1 MLDTANR
8 TFICSV
14 VFIDLV
20 GYSKKPVTE
29 QIRLK
34 TSLTN
39 NLSEAIKDIP
49 VNDRIILD
57 TGDGAAIS
65 FLGDPEDALFVTLS
79 LREAMLREGAES
91 EAAAGDSENVRM
103 GINLGPVKLVKDING
118 HPNIIG
124 DGINVAQRIMSFA
137 RPGQIVV
144 SRSYY
149 DVVSNLASEYA
160 KLFTYEGSRTDKHVR
175 EHEIYVV
182 GHHEGALQK
191 ARDGMKDRA
200 SATTPHMRKMSGTGT
215 GGVGAQTVTLTIP
228 SFVQDKKKL
237 TFVAG
242 GLAAIV
248 LVLAVLV
255 ATKKPSGPAV
265 AGESVAATPPAS
277 ATPASTAGLP
287 PPGTIGLPAA
297 GTTSAAPTD
306 PTKVAIAPANGP
318 APGTAGEPKKD
329 VPPETKVLSPAPTQ
343 VPAPAPAP
351 DTKVD
356 PKAAD
361 AVKAEGA
368 KAAEAAKS
376 DPAKVASA
384 PPAVDPAKA
393 VLQATIFLNIS
404 PWGEVFV
411 NGRSQGVSP
420 PKKFVKLDPG
430 KYKIEVKNTTFPV
443 HAQSLE
449 VKAREEVTLKHR
461 FQ

>member
-1 MLDTANR
+1 MLDQANR

-34 TSLTN
+34 TSLTS

-79 LREAMLREGAES
+79 LREKMISEGMTS
-91 EAAAGDSENVRM
+91 TIVEASGEDSVRM

-160 KLFTYEGSRTDKHVR
+160 KLFHYEGSRTDKHVR

-191 ARDGMKDRA
+191 AKDGMKDRA
-200 SATTPHMRKMSGTGT
+200 SSTTPNQRKTGT
-215 GGVGAQTVTLTIP
+215 ATGASTVTLSMP
-228 SFVQDKKKL
+228 AFVQDKKKL
-237 TFVAG
+237 TMVAG
-242 GLAAIV
+242 GLAAVV
-248 LVLAVLV
+248 LILGILV
-255 ATKKPSGPAV
+255 AYKKPGNVEV
-265 AGESVAATPPAS
+265 AAATPPSVTVRPATPPQGAEPPKPVDTSKTEVKPDAKVLEQAPPAS
-277 ATPASTAGLP
+277 AIP
-287 PPGTIGLPAA
+287 PAA
-297 GTTSAAPTD
+297 PPAA
-306 PTKVAIAPANGP
+306 
-318 APGTAGEPKKD
+318 
-329 VPPETKVLSPAPTQ
+329 SPAE
-343 VPAPAPAP
+343 AS
-351 DTKVD
+351 D
-356 PKAAD
+356 KAARD
-361 AVKAEGA
+361 VKKEGEKAVKDKA
-368 KAAEAAKS
+368 AAEAAGKGETKGEAQK
-376 DPAKVASA
+376 PAL
-384 PPAVDPAKA
+384 PPATLVFAI
-393 VLQATIFLNIS
+393 T

-411 NGRSQGVSP
+411 NGKSRGVTP
-420 PKKFVKLDPG
+420 PMKSIKLEPG
-430 KYKIEVKNTTFPV
+430 KYKIEIRNTTFPPHV
-443 HAQSLE
+443 ENFEL
-449 VKAREEVTLKHR
+449 KARDENTVRHK

>member
-65 FLGDPEDALFVTLS
+65 FLGDPEDALFVTLQ
-79 LREAMLREGAES
+79 LREMMLATDMTATQV
-91 EAAAGDSENVRM
+91 EASGEDAVRM

-160 KLFTYEGSRTDKHVR
+160 KLFHYEGSRTDKHVR

-191 ARDGMKDRA
+191 AKDGMKDRA
-200 SATTPHMRKMSGTGT
+200 TSTSPNPRKPSTGT
-215 GGVGAQTVTLTIP
+215 NATGTSTVTLTIP
-228 SFVQDKKKL
+228 AFVHDKKKL
-237 TFVAG
+237 TMIAG
-242 GLAAIV
+242 GLAA
-248 LVLAVLV
+248 LV
-255 ATKKPSGPAV
+255 
-265 AGESVAATPPAS
+265 
-277 ATPASTAGLP
+277 
-287 PPGTIGLPAA
+287 
-297 GTTSAAPTD
+297 
-306 PTKVAIAPANGP
+306 
-318 APGTAGEPKKD
+318 
-329 VPPETKVLSPAPTQ
+329 
-343 VPAPAPAP
+343 
-351 DTKVD
+351 
-356 PKAAD
+356 
-361 AVKAEGA
+361 
-368 KAAEAAKS
+368 
-376 DPAKVASA
+376 
-384 PPAVDPAKA
+384 
-393 VLQATIFLNIS
+393 
-404 PWGEVFV
+404 
-411 NGRSQGVSP
+411 
-420 PKKFVKLDPG
+420 
-430 KYKIEVKNTTFPV
+430 
-443 HAQSLE
+443 
-449 VKAREEVTLKHR
+449 
-461 FQ
+461 

>member
-1 MLDTANR
+1 MLDQANR

-20 GYSKKPVTE
+20 GYSKKPVAE

-57 TGDGAAIS
+57 TGDGAALS
-65 FLGDPEDALFVTLS
+65 FLGDPEDALFTTLS
-79 LREAMLREGAES
+79 LREAMVRENQTLTQIEES
-91 EAAAGDSENVRM
+91 GDDAVRM

-182 GHHEGALQK
+182 GHNEGALKK
-191 ARDGMKDRA
+191 AKDSMKDRA
-200 SATTPHMRKMSGTGT
+200 ATTSTNVKRTASATGPI
-215 GGVGAQTVTLTIP
+215 GAATVTLTIP
-228 SFVQDKKKL
+228 NFAQDKKKL
-237 TFVAG
+237 TVVAG
-242 GLAAIV
+242 
-248 LVLAVLV
+248 VLAGVVAVLGYLV
-255 ATKKPSGPAV
+255 VTKKGEAPPPVAALSAPDATHAAPAPVPTAEAPKAAPASGADEKHAEPAKTAEPPKPAGPAV
-265 AGESVAATPPAS
+265 HQKAEPTKPAEPAKTEAGKPAEPAKPAAPAVPPA
-277 ATPASTAGLP
+277 T
-287 PPGTIGLPAA
+287 
-297 GTTSAAPTD
+297 
-306 PTKVAIAPANGP
+306 VVFAI
-318 APGTAGEPKKD
+318 
-329 VPPETKVLSPAPTQ
+329 Q
-343 VPAPAPAP
+343 
-351 DTKVD
+351 
-356 PKAAD
+356 
-361 AVKAEGA
+361 
-368 KAAEAAKS
+368 
-376 DPAKVASA
+376 
-384 PPAVDPAKA
+384 
-393 VLQATIFLNIS
+393 

-411 NGRSQGVSP
+411 NGKSGGVSP
-420 PKKFVKLDPG
+420 PMKSMKLAPG
-430 KYKIEVKNTTFPV
+430 KYKIEIRNTTFAAHTETV
-443 HAQSLE
+443 E
-449 VKAREEVTLKHR
+449 VKSRDELTIRHR

>member
-1 MLDTANR
+1 MLDQANR

-20 GYSKKPVTE
+20 GYSKKTVTE

-49 VNDRIILD
+49 ANDRIILD

-79 LREAMLREGAES
+79 LREAMVREGMTS
-91 EAAAGDSENVRM
+91 TMVEASGEDSVRM

-160 KLFTYEGSRTDKHVR
+160 KLFSYEGSRTDKHVR

-191 ARDGMKDRA
+191 AKDGMKDRA
-200 SATTPHMRKMSGTGT
+200 SSTQSIPRRTGT
-215 GGVGAQTVTLTIP
+215 MPPLGTSTVTLTIP
-228 SFVQDKKKL
+228 TFAQDKKRL
-237 TFVAG
+237 TIVAG
-242 GLAAIV
+242 ALVALV
-248 LVLAVLV
+248 TVLAILV
-255 ATKKPSGPAV
+255 ATKQPTKPITTAAAPAGSKSDV
-265 AGESVAATPPAS
+265 SPALPGESKAAETKPAETKPAEPPKPDAKVLQPAPSPAIVPAS
-277 ATPASTAGLP
+277 SPAP
-287 PPGTIGLPAA
+287 PSEAPKADASKPAPKA
-297 GTTSAAPTD
+297 DAKAEPAKGD
-306 PTKVAIAPANGP
+306 PAKDATKVAQASTIPATLVF
-318 APGTAGEPKKD
+318 A
-329 VPPETKVLSPAPTQ
+329 
-343 VPAPAPAP
+343 
-351 DTKVD
+351 
-356 PKAAD
+356 
-361 AVKAEGA
+361 
-368 KAAEAAKS
+368 
-376 DPAKVASA
+376 
-384 PPAVDPAKA
+384 
-393 VLQATIFLNIS
+393 IS
-404 PWGEVFV
+404 PWGEIFV
-411 NGRSQGVSP
+411 NGKSRGVTP
-420 PKKFVKLDPG
+420 PMKALKLDPG
-430 KYKIEVKNTTFPV
+430 KYRIEVKNTTFPV
-443 HAQSLE
+443 HSENFDL
-449 VKAREEVTLKHR
+449 KARDEVTVRHK

>member
-1 MLDTANR
+1 MLDQANR

-65 FLGDPEDALFVTLS
+65 FLGDPEDALFTTLS
-79 LREAMLREGAES
+79 LREAMVREGMSATMV
-91 EAAAGDSENVRM
+91 EASGEDAVRM

-160 KLFTYEGSRTDKHVR
+160 KLFHYEGSRTDKHVR

-191 ARDGMKDRA
+191 AKAGMKDRA
-200 SATTPHMRKMSGTGT
+200 ATTSTNVGKVGTAT
-215 GGVGAQTVTLTIP
+215 GSSTVTLTIP
-228 SFVQDKKKL
+228 NFAQDGKKL
-237 TFVAG
+237 ALIAG
-242 GLAAIV
+242 ALSAIV
-248 LVLAVLV
+248 LVLLIAVV
-255 ATKKPSGPAV
+255 MKRSEQPAV
-265 AGESVAATPPAS
+265 AATTPPKLAEALKTDTSATDTKPESRGDPASGEPAKGDAPKGDGPKSDVPKAEPPKTDSPKTDAAKADTPKTDAPKADSPKATPGKGEPGKGEPAKGEAS
-277 ATPASTAGLP
+277 ALP
-287 PPGTIGLPAA
+287 PAT
-297 GTTSAAPTD
+297 
-306 PTKVAIAPANGP
+306 VAFSI
-318 APGTAGEPKKD
+318 
-329 VPPETKVLSPAPTQ
+329 Q
-343 VPAPAPAP
+343 
-351 DTKVD
+351 
-356 PKAAD
+356 
-361 AVKAEGA
+361 
-368 KAAEAAKS
+368 
-376 DPAKVASA
+376 
-384 PPAVDPAKA
+384 
-393 VLQATIFLNIS
+393 

-411 NGRSQGVSP
+411 NGKLRGVYP
-420 PKKFVKLDPG
+420 PLKPIQLAPG
-430 KYKIEVKNTTFPV
+430 KYKIEVKNTTFPALV
-443 HAQSLE
+443 VSVDL
-449 VKAREEVTLKHR
+449 KARDEITVRHK

>member
-79 LREAMLREGAES
+79 LREAMMREGMTATMV
-91 EAAAGDSENVRM
+91 EASGEDSVRM

-124 DGINVAQRIMSFA
+124 DGINVSQRIMSFA

-182 GHHEGALQK
+182 GHNEGALQK
-191 ARDGMKDRA
+191 AKDGIRDRA
-200 SATTPHMRKMSGTGT
+200 TSTTPNARRTGT
-215 GGVGAQTVTLTIP
+215 HPMAGVSTVTLTIP

-237 TFVAG
+237 TMVAG
-242 GLAAIV
+242 GLALVV
-248 LVLAVLV
+248 LVLGILV
-255 ATKKPSGPAV
+255 ATKRSSTPETSL
-265 AGESVAATPPAS
+265 AAA
-277 ATPASTAGLP
+277 P
-287 PPGTIGLPAA
+287 PPVEVR
-297 GTTSAAPTD
+297 
-306 PTKVAIAPANGP
+306 KR
-318 APGTAGEPKKD
+318 
-329 VPPETKVLSPAPTQ
+329 PPDAKVLEPTPTASQ
-343 VPAPAPAP
+343 IPAPAP
-351 DTKVD
+351 VFE
-356 PKAAD
+356 PKDAAR
-361 AVKAEGA
+361 
-368 KAAEAAKS
+368 KAAEAAKPEKTDS
-376 DPAKVASA
+376 TKPGV
-384 PPAVDPAKA
+384 PPATLVFT
-393 VLQATIFLNIS
+393 VS
-404 PWGEVFV
+404 PWGEIFV
-411 NGRSQGVSP
+411 NGKARGVTP
-420 PKKFVKLDPG
+420 PMKSIKLEPG
-430 KYKIEVKNTTFPV
+430 KYKIEVRNTTFRPHIV
-443 HAQSLE
+443 NLDL
-449 VKAREEVTLKHR
+449 KARDEITVRHE

>member
-1 MLDTANR
+1 MLESANR

-79 LREAMLREGAES
+79 LREAMVRENMTATMVES
-91 EAAAGDSENVRM
+91 SGEDSVRM

-160 KLFTYEGSRTDKHVR
+160 KLFHYEGSRTDKHVR

-191 ARDGMKDRA
+191 AKDGMKDRA
-200 SATTPHMRKMSGTGT
+200 SSTAPHAARVRTGSHSPA
-215 GGVGAQTVTLTIP
+215 GSATVTLTIP

-237 TFVAG
+237 TMVASALG
-242 GLAAIV
+242 VVV
-248 LVLAVLV
+248 LVLAILVL
-255 ATKKPSGPAV
+255 TKKPPVDPQLAAAAPGEPAKAADTGKAAGKAPDAAAAPAV
-265 AGESVAATPPAS
+265 DSKVVAPS
-277 ATPASTAGLP
+277 AP
-287 PPGTIGLPAA
+287 
-297 GTTSAAPTD
+297 
-306 PTKVAIAPANGP
+306 V
-318 APGTAGEPKKD
+318 
-329 VPPETKVLSPAPTQ
+329 
-343 VPAPAPAP
+343 VPAPAPA
-351 DTKVD
+351 TAVD
-356 PKAAD
+356 PKAA
-361 AVKAEGA
+361 A
-368 KAAEAAKS
+368 
-376 DPAKVASA
+376 PADS
-384 PPAVDPAKA
+384 AKA
-393 VLQATIFLNIS
+393 VAPRTEPAKPAVPAATPAAGTAPATAATAPGTSAAAAPSTTSAVPATLVFAIQ
-404 PWGEVFV
+404 PWGEIFV
-411 NGRSQGVSP
+411 NGKSQGVTP
-420 PKKFVKLDPG
+420 PKKSLKLDPG
-430 KYKIEVKNTTFPV
+430 KYKIEIRNTTFPV
-443 HAQSLE
+443 HVESLE
-449 VKAREEVTLKHR
+449 LKPRDEITVRHR

>member
-1 MLDTANR
+1 MLDQANR

-79 LREAMLREGAES
+79 LREKMIKEGMTATMV
-91 EAAAGDSENVRM
+91 EASGEDSVRM

-191 ARDGMKDRA
+191 AKDGMKDRA
-200 SATTPHMRKMSGTGT
+200 SSTSPNARKTRTGSQPA
-215 GGVGAQTVTLTIP
+215 GSSTVTLTIP
-228 SFVQDKKKL
+228 TFVHDKKKL
-237 TFVAG
+237 TMVAG
-242 GLAAIV
+242 GLAALVVV
-248 LVLAVLV
+248 LGILV
-255 ATKKPSGPAV
+255 ATKKPSPPPLAANAVPTEAARPA
-265 AGESVAATPPAS
+265 AS
-277 ATPASTAGLP
+277 AEPAKPAE
-287 PPGTIGLPAA
+287 PGKPDTRAETHVLEP
-297 GTTSAAPTD
+297 
-306 PTKVAIAPANGP
+306 APA
-318 APGTAGEPKKD
+318 TS
-329 VPPETKVLSPAPTQ
+329 LI
-343 VPAPAPAP
+343 PAPAPAP
-351 DTKVD
+351 AKSAPEKTPEKAP
-356 PKAAD
+356 PKAEAP
-361 AVKAEGA
+361 KAEPA
-368 KAAEAAKS
+368 KAEAAAPK
-376 DPAKVASA
+376 AEASKPGL
-384 PPAVDPAKA
+384 PPATVVFA
-393 VLQATIFLNIS
+393 VQ
-404 PWGEVFV
+404 PWGEIYV
-411 NGRSQGVSP
+411 NGKSRGVTP
-420 PKKFVKLDPG
+420 PMKSLKLDPG
-430 KYKIEVKNTTFPV
+430 RYKVEVRNTTFPPHV
-443 HAQSLE
+443 ESLDL
-449 VKAREEVTLKHR
+449 KARDEVTVRYK

>member
-1 MLDTANR
+1 MLDQANR

-79 LREAMLREGAES
+79 LREAMMREGMTATMV
-91 EAAAGDSENVRM
+91 EASGEDSVRM

-160 KLFTYEGSRTDKHVR
+160 KLFHYEGSRTDKHVR

-191 ARDGMKDRA
+191 AKDGMKDRA
-200 SATTPHMRKMSGTGT
+200 SSTTPNAKKASAAPGSS
-215 GGVGAQTVTLTIP
+215 TVTLNIP
-228 SFVQDKKKL
+228 AFVQDKKKL
-237 TFVAG
+237 TIVAG
-242 GLAAIV
+242 ALAALV
-248 LVLAVLV
+248 LVLGLLV
-255 ATKKPSGPAV
+255 IAKKPATTDVAQAPITPATELSKTLSPV
-265 AGESVAATPPAS
+265 PAPAADAPKGDAVKPDTKVLEPAPPAS
-277 ATPASTAGLP
+277 A
-287 PPGTIGLPAA
+287 I
-297 GTTSAAPTD
+297 
-306 PTKVAIAPANGP
+306 
-318 APGTAGEPKKD
+318 
-329 VPPETKVLSPAPTQ
+329 
-343 VPAPAPAP
+343 PAPAPAEA
-351 DTKVD
+351 
-356 PKAAD
+356 PKD
-361 AVKAEGA
+361 ASKE
-368 KAAEAAKS
+368 
-376 DPAKVASA
+376 PAKDISKDAKKDDDKSK
-384 PPAVDPAKA
+384 AKA
-393 VLQATIFLNIS
+393 VDAPKADAPKSDAPKSTVPPATLVFAVQ
-404 PWGEVFV
+404 PWGEIFV
-411 NGRSQGVSP
+411 NGKSRGVSP
-420 PKKFVKLDPG
+420 PVKSIKLEPG
-430 KYKIEVKNTTFPV
+430 KYKVEVRNSTFPTY
-443 HAQSLE
+443 SENYEL
-449 VKAREEVTLKHR
+449 KARDEITVRHK

>member
-1 MLDTANR
+1 MLDQANR

-79 LREAMLREGAES
+79 LREKMISEGMTATMV
-91 EAAAGDSENVRM
+91 EASGEDSVRM

-191 ARDGMKDRA
+191 AKDGMKDRA
-200 SATTPHMRKMSGTGT
+200 SSTSPNARKSRTGT
-215 GGVGAQTVTLTIP
+215 QPAGSSTVTLTIP
-228 SFVQDKKKL
+228 SFVHDKKKL
-237 TFVAG
+237 TMVAG
-242 GLAAIV
+242 GLAALVVV
-248 LVLAVLV
+248 LGVLV
-255 ATKKPSGPAV
+255 ATKKSSPPPLGSAEPAK
-265 AGESVAATPPAS
+265 VAA
-277 ATPASTAGLP
+277 AG
-287 PPGTIGLPAA
+287 
-297 GTTSAAPTD
+297 AAPAEPAKPDTRAESRVLE
-306 PTKVAIAPANGP
+306 PAPA
-318 APGTAGEPKKD
+318 TS
-329 VPPETKVLSPAPTQ
+329 LI
-343 VPAPAPAP
+343 PAPAPAAQP
-351 DTKVD
+351 PAAEPKPEKAAPAKTE
-356 PKAAD
+356 PKA
-361 AVKAEGA
+361 E
-368 KAAEAAKS
+368 
-376 DPAKVASA
+376 
-384 PPAVDPAKA
+384 PAKA
-393 VLQATIFLNIS
+393 DGAPKAEPAKPALPPATLVFAVQ
-404 PWGEVFV
+404 PWGEIYV
-411 NGRSQGVSP
+411 NGKARGVTP
-420 PKKFVKLDPG
+420 PMKSLKLDPG
-430 KYKIEVKNTTFPV
+430 RYKVEIRNTTFPP
-443 HAQSLE
+443 HTENFDL
-449 VKAREEVTLKHR
+449 KARDEVTVRHK

>member
-49 VNDRIILD
+49 INDRIILD

-79 LREAMLREGAES
+79 LREAMAREA
-91 EAAAGDSENVRM
+91 EAAGEDAGSGDDNVRM

-200 SATTPHMRKMSGTGT
+200 SSTMPNVRRMPNSTAT
-215 GGVGAQTVTLTIP
+215 GASTVTLTIP
-228 SFVQDKKKL
+228 SFVQDKRKL
-237 TFVAG
+237 TVVAG
-242 GLAAIV
+242 ALTAVVA
-248 LVLAVLV
+248 VLAVLV
-255 ATKKPSGPAV
+255 ITKKPSTPVVAADTAV
-265 AGESVAATPPAS
+265 ATQPATTAAPEPKKVVAAAPAP
-277 ATPASTAGLP
+277 APAAASTA
-287 PPGTIGLPAA
+287 PAGPA
-297 GTTSAAPTD
+297 D
-306 PTKVAIAPANGP
+306 APADGKKADP
-318 APGTAGEPKKD
+318 AKPDA
-329 VPPETKVLSPAPTQ
+329 KVLSPAPTQ
-343 VPAPAPAP
+343 VPAAAPAT
-351 DTKVD
+351 DAKD
-356 PKAAD
+356 SKKASD

-368 KAAEAAKS
+368 KALDAAKAG
-376 DPAKVASA
+376 DPSKAA
-384 PPAVDPAKA
+384 DPTKGADPSKA
-393 VLQATIFLNIS
+393 GVLQATLFLNIV

-411 NGRSQGVSP
+411 NGKSQGVSP
-420 PKKFVKLDPG
+420 PKKFLKLDPG

-443 HAQSLE
+443 HAQNLE
-449 VKAREEVTLKHR
+449 VKTRDEVTLKHR

>member
-1 MLDTANR
+1 MLDQANR

-34 TSLTN
+34 TSLTS

-79 LREAMLREGAES
+79 LRERMIAEGMTATIV
-91 EAAAGDSENVRM
+91 EASGDDSVRM

-160 KLFTYEGSRTDKHVR
+160 KLFHYEGSRTDKHVR

-191 ARDGMKDRA
+191 AKDGMKDRA
-200 SATTPHMRKMSGTGT
+200 SSTTPNQRKASAAPGTS
-215 GGVGAQTVTLTIP
+215 TVTLSIP
-228 SFVQDKKKL
+228 AFVQDKKKL
-237 TFVAG
+237 TMVAG
-242 GLAAIV
+242 GLAA
-248 LVLAVLV
+248 LVLFLAILV
-255 ATKKPSGPAV
+255 FTKKPANAPV
-265 AGESVAATPPAS
+265 EVAA
-277 ATPASTAGLP
+277 
-287 PPGTIGLPAA
+287 
-297 GTTSAAPTD
+297 
-306 PTKVAIAPANGP
+306 APANTATAPVTEPPKAAP
-318 APGTAGEPKKD
+318 AHAEPAKATEPAKPAD
-329 VPPETKVLSPAPTQ
+329 STGAASPETKVLSPTPSSAL
-343 VPAPAPAP
+343 VPAPAPP
-351 DTKVD
+351 SETSKD
-356 PKAAD
+356 
-361 AVKAEGA
+361 
-368 KAAEAAKS
+368 AAK
-376 DPAKVASA
+376 DAKREGEKALKDKQATEEKKPAL
-384 PPAVDPAKA
+384 PPATLVFAI
-393 VLQATIFLNIS
+393 Q
-404 PWGEVFV
+404 PWGEIYV
-411 NGRSQGVSP
+411 NGKSRGVTP
-420 PKKFVKLDPG
+420 PMKSIKLDPG
-430 KYKIEVKNTTFPV
+430 KYKIEVRNTTFPP
-443 HAQSLE
+443 HTENFDL
-449 VKAREEVTLKHR
+449 KARDEITVRHK

>member
-1 MLDTANR
+1 MLDQANR

-20 GYSKKPVTE
+20 GYSKKTVTE

-79 LREAMLREGAES
+79 LREAMAREGAALATA
-91 EAAAGDSENVRM
+91 EAPGDETVRM

-160 KLFTYEGSRTDKHVR
+160 KLFSYEGSRTDKHVR

-191 ARDGMKDRA
+191 AKDGMKDRA
-200 SATTPHMRKMSGTGT
+200 SSTQSMPRRTGSMPPL
-215 GGVGAQTVTLTIP
+215 GSSTVTLTVP

-237 TFVAG
+237 TMIAG
-242 GLAAIV
+242 GLAALVIV
-248 LVLAVLV
+248 LGILV
-255 ATKKPSGPAV
+255 ATKQPRTTGV
-265 AGESVAATPPAS
+265 T
-277 ATPASTAGLP
+277 TA
-287 PPGTIGLPAA
+287 
-297 GTTSAAPTD
+297 AAPAESK
-306 PTKVAIAPANGP
+306 PEPSPSPRSPEPAKPEAKVVAPAP
-318 APGTAGEPKKD
+318 
-329 VPPETKVLSPAPTQ
+329 SPAI
-343 VPAPAPAP
+343 VPAPAPPAGP
-351 DTKVD
+351 E
-356 PKAAD
+356 PAKAD
-361 AVKAEGA
+361 A
-368 KAAEAAKS
+368 KAASPK
-376 DPAKVASA
+376 PAEPPKADATKVAEA
-384 PPAVDPAKA
+384 KPALPPATLVFA
-393 VLQATIFLNIS
+393 IS
-404 PWGEVFV
+404 PWGEIFV
-411 NGRSQGVSP
+411 NGKSRGVTP
-420 PKKFVKLDPG
+420 PMKSLKLDPG
-430 KYKIEVKNTTFPV
+430 KYKIEIRNTTFP
-443 HAQSLE
+443 AYAESLDL
-449 VKAREEVTLKHR
+449 KARDEITVRHK

>member
-1 MLDTANR
+1 MLDQANR

-79 LREAMLREGAES
+79 LREKMIAEGMTATMV
-91 EAAAGDSENVRM
+91 EASGEDSVRM

-191 ARDGMKDRA
+191 AKDGMKDRA
-200 SATTPHMRKMSGTGT
+200 SSTSPNARKSRTGT
-215 GGVGAQTVTLTIP
+215 QPAGSSTVTLTIP
-228 SFVQDKKKL
+228 SFVHDKKKL
-237 TFVAG
+237 TMVAG
-242 GLAAIV
+242 GLATLVVV
-248 LVLAVLV
+248 LGILV
-255 ATKKPSGPAV
+255 ATKKS
-265 AGESVAATPPAS
+265 S
-277 ATPASTAGLP
+277 P
-287 PPGTIGLPAA
+287 PPLG
-297 GTTSAAPTD
+297 
-306 PTKVAIAPANGP
+306 
-318 APGTAGEPKKD
+318 
-329 VPPETKVLSPAPTQ
+329 
-343 VPAPAPAP
+343 
-351 DTKVD
+351 
-356 PKAAD
+356 
-361 AVKAEGA
+361 
-368 KAAEAAKS
+368 AAE
-376 DPAKVASA
+376 PAKVAAAGTA
-384 PPAVDPAKA
+384 PAQPAKPDTRAETRVLEPAPATSLIPSPAPAMPAPAAEAKPEKAAAAKSEPRKAEPAKA
-393 VLQATIFLNIS
+393 EAAPKAEPAKPALPPATLVFAVQ
-404 PWGEVFV
+404 PWGEIYV
-411 NGRSQGVSP
+411 NGRARGVTP
-420 PKKFVKLDPG
+420 PMKSLKLDPG
-430 KYKIEVKNTTFPV
+430 RYKVEIRNTTFPP
-443 HAQSLE
+443 HTENFDL
-449 VKAREEVTLKHR
+449 KARDEVTVRHK

>member
-1 MLDTANR
+1 MLDQANR

-79 LREAMLREGAES
+79 LRDALVRDSMTATMVEAS
-91 EAAAGDSENVRM
+91 GDDSVRM

-160 KLFTYEGSRTDKHVR
+160 KLFQYEGSRTDKHVR

-182 GHHEGALQK
+182 GHHEGAIQK
-191 ARDGMKDRA
+191 ARDGMQDRA
-200 SATTPHMRKMSGTGT
+200 SNTSPSVTRPKMSTTGT
-215 GGVGAQTVTLTIP
+215 TTVTLTIP

-237 TFVAG
+237 TMLAI
-242 GLAAIV
+242 GLASLVIV
-248 LVLAVLV
+248 LSVLV
-255 ATKKPSGPAV
+255 ATKKSPAPPEVIAAAPPTPAV
-265 AGESVAATPPAS
+265 EAPKPAAEPAKPLPEPVKPAEATPTHSDPAKAAEPKPETRAES
-277 ATPASTAGLP
+277 KVLEPA
-287 PPGTIGLPAA
+287 PAA
-297 GTTSAAPTD
+297 G
-306 PTKVAIAPANGP
+306 
-318 APGTAGEPKKD
+318 
-329 VPPETKVLSPAPTQ
+329 Q
-343 VPAPAPAP
+343 VPAPNNNPPKADPATAKAGSMP
-351 DTKVD
+351 PKADAKPAD
-356 PKAAD
+356 GSKAAD
-361 AVKAEGA
+361 PSKPAAIPATLVFAV
-368 KAAEAAKS
+368 
-376 DPAKVASA
+376 
-384 PPAVDPAKA
+384 
-393 VLQATIFLNIS
+393 Q

-411 NGRSQGVSP
+411 NGKSRGVVP
-420 PKKFVKLDPG
+420 PMKSLKLDPG
-430 KYKIEVKNTTFPV
+430 KYKVEIRNTTFPAHV
-443 HAQSLE
+443 ETFDL
-449 VKAREEVTLKHR
+449 KARDEITVRHR

>member
-1 MLDTANR
+1 MLDQANR

-34 TSLTN
+34 TSLTT

-57 TGDGAAIS
+57 TGDGVAIS

-79 LREAMLREGAES
+79 LREKMISEGMTS
-91 EAAAGDSENVRM
+91 TIVEATGEDSVRM

-160 KLFTYEGSRTDKHVR
+160 KLFHYEGSRTDKHVR

-191 ARDGMKDRA
+191 AKDGMKDRA
-200 SATTPHMRKMSGTGT
+200 SSTTPNQRKQSAIGSS
-215 GGVGAQTVTLTIP
+215 TVTLSMP
-228 SFVQDKKKL
+228 AFVQDKKKL
-237 TFVAG
+237 TMVAG
-242 GLAAIV
+242 GLAG
-248 LVLAVLV
+248 LVLILGILV
-255 ATKKPSGPAV
+255 ATKKPAST
-265 AGESVAATPPAS
+265 EVAAAPPPAMV
-277 ATPASTAGLP
+277 AK
-287 PPGTIGLPAA
+287 PAA
-297 GTTSAAPTD
+297 VPQAEPPKPVEISKPDAKVLEQAPPAAAIPAAAP
-306 PTKVAIAPANGP
+306 PA
-318 APGTAGEPKKD
+318 
-329 VPPETKVLSPAPTQ
+329 ETS
-343 VPAPAPAP
+343 
-351 DTKVD
+351 D
-356 PKAAD
+356 KAARD
-361 AVKAEGA
+361 VKKEGEKA
-368 KAAEAAKS
+368 ARDKAAAEALSKGETKGETS
-376 DPAKVASA
+376 KPAV
-384 PPAVDPAKA
+384 PPATLVFA
-393 VLQATIFLNIS
+393 VT
-404 PWGEVFV
+404 PWGEIFV
-411 NGRSQGVSP
+411 NGKARGVTP
-420 PKKFVKLDPG
+420 PMKSIKLDPG
-430 KYKIEVKNTTFPV
+430 KYKIEIRNTTFAP
-443 HAQSLE
+443 HIENLDL
-449 VKAREEVTLKHR
+449 KAREELTVRHK

>member
-1 MLDTANR
+1 MLDQANR

-65 FLGDPEDALFVTLS
+65 FLGDPEDALFTTLS
-79 LREAMLREGAES
+79 LREAMVREGMSATMV
-91 EAAAGDSENVRM
+91 EASGEDAVRM

-160 KLFTYEGSRTDKHVR
+160 KLFHYEGSRTDKHVR

-191 ARDGMKDRA
+191 AKAGMKDRA
-200 SATTPHMRKMSGTGT
+200 ATTSTNVPKGMASATGSS
-215 GGVGAQTVTLTIP
+215 TVTLTIP
-228 SFVQDKKKL
+228 NFVQDKKKL
-237 TFVAG
+237 TMIAG
-242 GLAAIV
+242 ALGVVV
-248 LVLAVLV
+248 LVLGILV
-255 ATKKPSGPAV
+255 ATKKSEQPAL
-265 AGESVAATPPAS
+265 ATAPA
-277 ATPASTAGLP
+277 
-287 PPGTIGLPAA
+287 
-297 GTTSAAPTD
+297 
-306 PTKVAIAPANGP
+306 KVAEAPKLEPVP
-318 APGTAGEPKKD
+318 ATDAKPEGKAEPADTAKGEAARPDATKGENPKGSNTPGKTEPGKTEAAK
-329 VPPETKVLSPAPTQ
+329 PETGK
-343 VPAPAPAP
+343 
-351 DTKVD
+351 
-356 PKAAD
+356 
-361 AVKAEGA
+361 
-368 KAAEAAKS
+368 AEAAKS
-376 DPAKVASA
+376 EPGKAESARSEASA
-384 PPAVDPAKA
+384 LPPA
-393 VLQATIFLNIS
+393 TITFSIQ

-411 NGRSQGVSP
+411 NGKLRGVYP
-420 PKKFVKLDPG
+420 PLKPIQLAPG
-430 KYKIEVKNTTFPV
+430 KYKIEVKNTTFPAHV
-443 HAQSLE
+443 VNVDL
-449 VKAREEVTLKHR
+449 KARDEVTVRHK

>member
-39 NLSEAIKDIP
+39 NLSEAIKDIT

-57 TGDGAAIS
+57 TGDGVAIS

-79 LREAMLREGAES
+79 LREAMIRENAES
-91 EAAAGDSENVRM
+91 GTADTPGDDSVRM

-137 RPGQIVV
+137 RPSQIVV

-191 ARDGMKDRA
+191 AKDGMKDRA
-200 SATTPHMRKMSGTGT
+200 SATTPNSARRT
-215 GGVGAQTVTLTIP
+215 GGYSTTGSSTVTLTIP

-237 TFVAG
+237 TMVAG
-242 GLAAIV
+242 GLALVV
-248 LVLAVLV
+248 LILGILV
-255 ATKKPSGPAV
+255 ATKKPSAPPP
-265 AGESVAATPPAS
+265 ETVAAAQPVVETRPAKVAAAPVEPVKPPPA
-277 ATPASTAGLP
+277 
-287 PPGTIGLPAA
+287 PAA
-297 GTTSAAPTD
+297 APAQGAAPGVAPEKSGAQSSDAKVKAQPPDAKAGAQPPDAKVLAPVPSPGQIPPAAPTTGD
-306 PTKVAIAPANGP
+306 AN
-318 APGTAGEPKKD
+318 TRK
-329 VPPETKVLSPAPTQ
+329 SS
-343 VPAPAPAP
+343 
-351 DTKVD
+351 
-356 PKAAD
+356 D
-361 AVKAEGA
+361 AVKAEGT
-368 KAAEAAKS
+368 KALDAAKGGV
-376 DPAKVASA
+376 DTTRPGIIPATV
-384 PPAVDPAKA
+384 
-393 VLQATIFLNIS
+393 FLNVT

-411 NGRSQGVSP
+411 NGKSQGVSP
-420 PKKFVKLDPG
+420 PRKSLKLDPG
-430 KYKIEVKNTTFPV
+430 KYKIEIRNTTFPV
-443 HAQSLE
+443 HVENLD
-449 VKAREEVTLKHR
+449 VKPRDEVTLRHR

>member
-1 MLDTANR
+1 MLDQANR

-34 TSLTN
+34 TSLTS

-79 LREAMLREGAES
+79 LRERMIAEGMTATIV
-91 EAAAGDSENVRM
+91 EASGDDSVRM

-160 KLFTYEGSRTDKHVR
+160 KLFHYEGSRTDKHVR

-191 ARDGMKDRA
+191 AKDGMKDRA
-200 SATTPHMRKMSGTGT
+200 SSTTPNRKYGSSTG
-215 GGVGAQTVTLTIP
+215 ASTVTLSIP
-228 SFVQDKKKL
+228 AFVQDKKKL
-237 TFVAG
+237 TLVAG
-242 GLAAIV
+242 GLAALV
-248 LVLAVLV
+248 LVLAILV
-255 ATKKPSGPAV
+255 ATKNKGNAPVEV
-265 AGESVAATPPAS
+265 A
-277 ATPASTAGLP
+277 
-287 PPGTIGLPAA
+287 
-297 GTTSAAPTD
+297 AAPTN
-306 PTKVAIAPANGP
+306 TTTAIEAPKP
-318 APGTAGEPKKD
+318 APPPAEPPKAAEPAKAGETGASPD
-329 VPPETKVLSPAPTQ
+329 SKVLSPAPSPA
-343 VPAPAPAP
+343 VIPPPAPTQAEPS
-351 DTKVD
+351 K
-356 PKAAD
+356 D
-361 AVKAEGA
+361 AVRDAKREGEKALKDKQA
-368 KAAEAAKS
+368 SEAGKGETKGEDKKPS
-376 DPAKVASA
+376 L
-384 PPAVDPAKA
+384 PPATLVFAI
-393 VLQATIFLNIS
+393 Q
-404 PWGEVFV
+404 PWGEIYV
-411 NGRSQGVSP
+411 NGKPRGVTP
-420 PKKFVKLDPG
+420 PMKSIKLEPG
-430 KYKIEVKNTTFPV
+430 KYKIEVRNTTFAP
-443 HAQSLE
+443 HTENLDL
-449 VKAREEVTLKHR
+449 KARDEITVRHK

>member
-1 MLDTANR
+1 MLDQANR

-20 GYSKKPVTE
+20 GYTKKTVTE

-79 LREAMLREGAES
+79 LREAMVREAGLAAPSADGSS
-91 EAAAGDSENVRM
+91 EDWVRM

-160 KLFTYEGSRTDKHVR
+160 KLFSYEGSRTDKHVR

-191 ARDGMKDRA
+191 AKDGMKDRA
-200 SATTPHMRKMSGTGT
+200 TATSPNARKHSSTSTGSS
-215 GGVGAQTVTLTIP
+215 TVTLSVP
-228 SFVQDKKKL
+228 AFVQDKKKMIKL
-237 TFVAG
+237 IISLGVIVAVLFVALMIKRAMTPPPVPSG
-242 GLAAIV
+242 MMTGLA
-248 LVLAVLV
+248 
-255 ATKKPSGPAV
+255 
-265 AGESVAATPPAS
+265 
-277 ATPASTAGLP
+277 
-287 PPGTIGLPAA
+287 
-297 GTTSAAPTD
+297 
-306 PTKVAIAPANGP
+306 
-318 APGTAGEPKKD
+318 
-329 VPPETKVLSPAPTQ
+329 
-343 VPAPAPAP
+343 
-351 DTKVD
+351 
-356 PKAAD
+356 
-361 AVKAEGA
+361 
-368 KAAEAAKS
+368 
-376 DPAKVASA
+376 
-384 PPAVDPAKA
+384 
-393 VLQATIFLNIS
+393 
-404 PWGEVFV
+404 
-411 NGRSQGVSP
+411 
-420 PKKFVKLDPG
+420 
-430 KYKIEVKNTTFPV
+430 
-443 HAQSLE
+443 
-449 VKAREEVTLKHR
+449 
-461 FQ
+461 

>member
-1 MLDTANR
+1 MLDQANR

-34 TSLTN
+34 TSLTS

-79 LREAMLREGAES
+79 LREAMMREGMTS
-91 EAAAGDSENVRM
+91 TIVEASGEDSVRM

-160 KLFTYEGSRTDKHVR
+160 KLFHYEGSRTDKHVR

-191 ARDGMKDRA
+191 AKDGMKDRTAATSPNARKA
-200 SATTPHMRKMSGTGT
+200 SATSTGSS
-215 GGVGAQTVTLTIP
+215 TVTLSIP
-228 SFVQDKKKL
+228 AFVQDKKKL
-237 TFVAG
+237 TMVAG
-242 GLAAIV
+242 GLALLVAV
-248 LVLAVLV
+248 LGVLV
-255 ATKKPSGPAV
+255 ATKKPAAPP
-265 AGESVAATPPAS
+265 EIAATAPPVVEPKKSEPAKAAEPAKPEPVKTADATKAEAAKPNESKVLEPAPSASVIPPPAPPAS
-277 ATPASTAGLP
+277 AAKD
-287 PPGTIGLPAA
+287 AA
-297 GTTSAAPTD
+297 KDVKKEGEKAAKDKAAAESSAKGE
-306 PTKVAIAPANGP
+306 TK
-318 APGTAGEPKKD
+318 AGEP
-329 VPPETKVLSPAPTQ
+329 
-343 VPAPAPAP
+343 
-351 DTKVD
+351 
-356 PKAAD
+356 
-361 AVKAEGA
+361 
-368 KAAEAAKS
+368 AKS
-376 DPAKVASA
+376 GGA
-384 PPAVDPAKA
+384 PPATV
-393 VLQATIFLNIS
+393 FLDIK
-404 PWGEVFV
+404 PWGEIFV

-420 PKKFVKLDPG
+420 PKKFIKLEPG
-430 KYKIEVKNTTFPV
+430 KYKIEFRNTTFPV
-443 HAQSLE
+443 HAESVD
-449 VKAREEVTLKHR
+449 VKAREEVTLRHR